1 MNQSTIPEA
10 EPLITPAPK
19 SLARAV
25 IVGAAALFAL
35 CAAVVFASLP
45 CAPYY
50 DGVYARLICSPSS
63 SDAIASLPSKLKDA
77 PGLCERGVY
86 VPKCQHAYHFGACT
100 SPDVPEIS
108 DFCSDTCTACPEEQQ
123 DCSNMWR
130 RSASDEGVSVPAD
143 YAKPLP
149 VGSRAYDQICA
160 ACTIS
165 PMQSCCFNYDS
176 SGEPIAADGT
186 PLPGCGTTQGRRLGG
201 TGAKAC
207 YGNGPCPYQF
217 RSR

>member
-1 MNQSTIPEA
+1 MEQSTIPEA
-10 EPLITPAPK
+10 EPLIKPAPK
-19 SLARAV
+19 SLTRAV

-35 CAAVVFASLP
+35 CAAVVLVP
-45 CAPYY
+45 K
-50 DGVYARLICSPSS
+50 S

-130 RSASDEGVSVPAD
+130 RSASDEGVSVPVD

-149 VGSRAYDQICA
+149 VGSRAYDQICE

-176 SGEPIAADGT
+176 TGEPIAADGT

-201 TGAKAC
+201 TNDGAC
-207 YGNGPCPYQF
+207 YGSNGPCPTIFQN
-217 RSR
+217 R